1 MEDITALVTEFVERY
16 AALYAYNLVMAI
28 IILVVGLWLVK
39 RIAAVLE
46 NAFKRKLDV
55 TVASFLARI
64 LHVALIVF
72 VLIAALDRLGVQTT
86 SLIAIFGAAGLAVGL
101 ALKDSLGNFAAGVM
115 LLVFRP
121 FRVGDYVE
129 AGGTA
134 GTVQEIRIFATL
146 MNTPDNKVITVPN
159 GAVMSSNITN
169 YSTMP
174 TRRVDMVFGVSY
186 EADLRQVKEVI
197 HAVLGKD
204 ERVLKEPAPTVAVS
218 ELADS
223 SVNLIVRPWVKTP
236 DYWGVYW
243 DTMEAMKIRFDE
255 EGISIPFP
263 QMDVHFDKP
272 EK

>member
-1 MEDITALVTEFVERY
+1 M
-16 AALYAYNLVMAI
+16 
-28 IILVVGLWLVK
+28 
-39 RIAAVLE
+39 
-46 NAFKRKLDV
+46 
-55 TVASFLARI
+55 
-64 LHVALIVF
+64 
-72 VLIAALDRLGVQTT
+72 
-86 SLIAIFGAAGLAVGL
+86 
-101 ALKDSLGNFAAGVM
+101 
-115 LLVFRP
+115 
-121 FRVGDYVE
+121 
-129 AGGTA
+129 
-134 GTVQEIRIFATL
+134 
-146 MNTPDNKVITVPN
+146 
-159 GAVMSSNITN
+159 
-169 YSTMP
+169 
-174 TRRVDMVFGVSY
+174 
-186 EADLRQVKEVI
+186 I

>member
-1 MEDITALVTEFVERY
+1 MENVTTLMTDFIERY

-28 IILVVGLWLVK
+28 LILVAGLWLAK
-39 RIAAVLE
+39 RIVNFTEKAL
-46 NAFKRKLDV
+46 KRRLDV
-55 TVASFLARI
+55 TVAAFLSRL
-64 LHVALIVF
+64 LHIVLIIFVA
-72 VLIAALDRLGVQTT
+72 IAALDRLGVQTT

-134 GTVQEIRIFATL
+134 GTIREIRIFATL
-146 MNTPDNKVITVPN
+146 MNSPDNKVIIVPN
-159 GAVMSSNITN
+159 GAIMSSNITN

-174 TRRVDMVFGVSY
+174 TRRVDMVFAVGY
-186 EADLRQVKEVI
+186 DADLRQVRTLI
-197 HAVLGKD
+197 NDVLGSD
-204 ERVLKEPAPTVAVS
+204 ARILKEPAPTVAVS
-218 ELADS
+218 ELTDRA
-223 SVNLIVRPWVKTP
+223 VNVIVRPWVNSA

-243 DTMEAMKIRFDE
+243 DTMESMKIRFDD
-255 EGISIPFP
+255 EGVSVPFP
-263 QMDVHFDKP
+263 QMNVHFDKP